1 MCSCITFRLTGTGA
15 FGILYCMKIWIKYLA
30 GIAIGIAFALIAP
43 TRNEIF
49 NEAVK
54 VLADLSIRF
63 GRYSLY
69 PVLFFSFTIG
79 VYELRESRSL
89 LKLGTFTSLI
99 LIITTIL
106 LAVTGLISVLVRN
119 PSRIPIFVEG
129 TTDIEALGI
138 VESFRQLLPTSA
150 FEALTNGSF
159 ILPLCIFGGFAGAGC
174 AVDKSEAKATLTLFD
189 SLSRVAYAVMTFFV
203 DLVSIGM
210 IALSINWVFEYR
222 SMIASRVFVDF
233 ILLLLFDLLFV
244 ALVLYP
250 ALIRLLCGKINPY
263 RILYASIA
271 PVLASFFS
279 GDTIMTLP
287 VLLRHTNESLGVRR
301 RISSVTMPMFSIF
314 GRGGSALVVTV
325 SFIVILK
332 SYSSLGISFSDMVWL
347 IGAAILISFFLGRFP
362 SGGTF
367 IALAAICALYGRGF
381 EAGYLILK
389 PAAFFLGSVAAAI
402 DALTAL
408 AGTYIV
414 GKKWDMVNHRDLR
427 FFI

>member
-1 MCSCITFRLTGTGA
+1 
-15 FGILYCMKIWIKYLA
+15 MKIWIKYLA

-43 TRNEIF
+43 ARNETF
-49 NEAVK
+49 NEAVR
-54 VLADLSIRF
+54 VLSELSIRF

-106 LAVTGLISVLVRN
+106 LAVTGLITVLARN

-129 TTDIEALGI
+129 TADIGSLGI
-138 VESFRQLLPTSA
+138 VESFRQILPTSA
-150 FEALTNGSF
+150 FEVFTNGAF

-174 AVDKSEAKATLTLFD
+174 AVDKTEAKATLTLFD

-203 DLVSIGM
+203 DIVSVGM
-210 IALSINWVFEYR
+210 IAISVNWVFEYR
-222 SMIASRVFVDF
+222 AMLASRVFTDF
-233 ILLLLFDLLFV
+233 ILLLAFDLVFV

-250 ALIRLLCGKINPY
+250 ALIRLMCGKINPY
-263 RILYASIA
+263 RVLYASIA
-271 PVLASFFS
+271 PVLAAFFS
-279 GDTIMTLP
+279 GDTVMSLP
-287 VLLRHTNESLGVRR
+287 VLLRHANESLGVRR

-314 GRGGSALVVTV
+314 GRGGTALVVTV

-332 SYSSLGISFSDMVWL
+332 SYSSLGISFADMVWL
-347 IGAAILISFFLGRFP
+347 LGVAILISFFLGRFP
-362 SGGTF
+362 AGGAY

-389 PAAFFLGSVAAAI
+389 PAAFFIGSVAAAI

-408 AGTYIV
+408 TGTFV
-414 GKKWDMVNHRDLR
+414 VAKRWDMVNHRDLR

>member
-1 MCSCITFRLTGTGA
+1 
-15 FGILYCMKIWIKYLA
+15 
-30 GIAIGIAFALIAP
+30 
-43 TRNEIF
+43 
-49 NEAVK
+49 
-54 VLADLSIRF
+54 
-63 GRYSLY
+63 
-69 PVLFFSFTIG
+69 
-79 VYELRESRSL
+79 
-89 LKLGTFTSLI
+89 
-99 LIITTIL
+99 
-106 LAVTGLISVLVRN
+106 
-119 PSRIPIFVEG
+119 
-129 TTDIEALGI
+129 
-138 VESFRQLLPTSA
+138 
-150 FEALTNGSF
+150 
-159 ILPLCIFGGFAGAGC
+159 
-174 AVDKSEAKATLTLFD
+174 
-189 SLSRVAYAVMTFFV
+189 
-203 DLVSIGM
+203 
-210 IALSINWVFEYR
+210 
-222 SMIASRVFVDF
+222 
-233 ILLLLFDLLFV
+233 
-244 ALVLYP
+244 
-250 ALIRLLCGKINPY
+250 
-263 RILYASIA
+263 
-271 PVLASFFS
+271 
-279 GDTIMTLP
+279 MTLP

-301 RISSVTMPMFSIF
+301 RISSVTLPMFSIF